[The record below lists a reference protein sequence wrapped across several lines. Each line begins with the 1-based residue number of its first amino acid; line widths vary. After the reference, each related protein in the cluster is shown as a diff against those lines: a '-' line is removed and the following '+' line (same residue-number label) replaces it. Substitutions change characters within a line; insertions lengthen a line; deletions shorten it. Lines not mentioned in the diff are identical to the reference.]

1 MRKKNAN
8 SKRTSFTDE
17 IFSYFHHNFT
27 SQQMVLFSISNENK
41 FYFYLASIC
50 FHLPF
55 FSNSSICHFKS
66 YTHSVDK
73 LFFVFP
79 LLFRFYFVVR
89 LSSLWYDRRAQ
100 INQRRKRYWLGRSF
114 FIVFLLQNDDDDDD
128 NSNKSNIRFSN
139 NNTEQFNISTCIFNF
154 FL

>member
-1 MRKKNAN
+1 MKTN
-8 SKRTSFTDE
+8 F
-17 IFSYFHHNFT
+17 IFIWPPFVF
-27 SQQMVLFSISNENK
+27 
-41 FYFYLASIC
+41 IC
-50 FHLPF
+50 LF

-66 YTHSVDK
+66 YTHSFDK

-114 FIVFLLQNDDDDDD
+114 FIFFLLQNDNDDD

-154 FL
+154 FLWWKRRIFSSKLINNLAVMWSKHENRFPVGIFLLDL